1 MNTITVSWCVHGH
14 ALVILPCHS
23 GSHRVSYTFVS
34 GPSDPYWKV
43 SRTLATDEAK
53 KGPMA
58 LL

>member
-1 MNTITVSWCVHGH
+1 MNAMTVSWCLHSH
-14 ALVILPCHS
+14 ALTIRMCHW
-23 GSHRVSYTFVS
+23 GGRRVCYTFVS

>member
-1 MNTITVSWCVHGH
+1 M
-14 ALVILPCHS
+14 ILLCHS
-23 GSHRVSYTFVS
+23 DSYGVSYTFVS

-43 SRTLATDEAK
+43 FRTLATDEAK